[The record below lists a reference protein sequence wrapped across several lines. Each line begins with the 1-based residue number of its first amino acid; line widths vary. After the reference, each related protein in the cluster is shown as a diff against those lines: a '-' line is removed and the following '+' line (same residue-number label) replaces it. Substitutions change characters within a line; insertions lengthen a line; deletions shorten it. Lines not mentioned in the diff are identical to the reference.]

1 MFVKPGSTN
10 PGDEADGITTRL
22 IHVDFLTVH
31 RTGRRAPSRP
41 VGGLPHPTL
50 TPRGDG
56 STYVAA
62 IEVGAEQTM
71 ITRTEVQ
78 AVAEVAKGHRR
89 TGMRFCEWMSS
100 ALPASQLAPE
110 MRGGNRGSPDF
121 MRR

>member
-1 MFVKPGSTN
+1 
-10 PGDEADGITTRL
+10 
-22 IHVDFLTVH
+22 
-31 RTGRRAPSRP
+31 
-41 VGGLPHPTL
+41 
-50 TPRGDG
+50 
-56 STYVAA
+56 
-62 IEVGAEQTM
+62 M

-89 TGMRFCEWMSS
+89 TGMRFSEWMSS